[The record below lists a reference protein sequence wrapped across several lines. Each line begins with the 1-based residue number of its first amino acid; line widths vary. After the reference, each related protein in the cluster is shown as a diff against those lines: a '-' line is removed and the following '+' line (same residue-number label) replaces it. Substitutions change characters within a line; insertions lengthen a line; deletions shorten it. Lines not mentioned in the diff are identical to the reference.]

1 VPGHRRTLDLNR
13 KELIMRATPTIEL
26 SPRLAG
32 AHLRPV
38 AAEARLPEVAP
49 PPVAPAPTEKTSRWR
64 TVRLVA
70 LLIVPALLGAAAAYG
85 GSTLL
90 DKVYAA
96 RSEILF
102 HMTRPDDHAER
113 FLATQAVV
121 AQSRSILGPVA
132 AELGV
137 PTERIEEDLSIG
149 FPRGS
154 AVMRLEFAAHSQ
166 TAALDVVK
174 LVTQR
179 YLNALRPIEAAEG
192 ASHQVLVPPFLLDEP
207 VWPRPLQATALG
219 GLIGLA
225 ISAALLALRQ
235 QPRRQA

>member
-1 VPGHRRTLDLNR
+1 
-13 KELIMRATPTIEL
+13 MRAEPTIEL

-38 AAEARLPEVAP
+38 NTAPRPPGPALAPAAEAALSRPAAAVAP
-49 PPVAPAPTEKTSRWR
+49 PR
-64 TVRLVA
+64 RLTAGFLA
-70 LLIVPALLGAAAAYG
+70 LLIAPALLCAAAAFG
-85 GSTLL
+85 GALLL

-96 RSEILF
+96 RTEILF
-102 HMTRPDDHAER
+102 YLTRSGDHAER

-121 AQSRSILGPVA
+121 AQSRTILGPVA

-137 PTERIEEDLSIG
+137 PTERIEQDLSVG
-149 FPRGS
+149 FPKGS
-154 AVMRLEFAAHSQ
+154 SVMRLEFAAHSQ

-207 VWPRPLQATALG
+207 VWPRPMQAIALG
-219 GLIGLA
+219 GLVGLA
-225 ISAALLALRQ
+225 ISAAFLAM
-235 QPRRQA
+235 RRQSHRPA